1 MADSVKSRDS
11 RLIEVEA
18 IIVAYAMSRL
28 NDVFLARFRFKS
40 WRSAFASASSSLGV
54 PAASMKNLRDEF
66 DPLHGFRKGWHQRPM
81 RPNRQRVLSE
91 FSEVSDDAL
100 LEVVDRLLARDQDAA
115 AEIVN
120 PIAFSKVRVENV
132 AERLRTGRLA
142 EEYFV
147 ANSRDICGVPAKSL
161 RDCRQDA
168 AGYDFAIVDRP
179 RIAIEVKGLKSRFGG
194 ILFTDLE
201 WRTARGRSEN
211 YWLVVVG
218 DIGGA
223 PQARIWRDPSRVLE
237 VRSSLR
243 RSTTVSWQATVS
255 IA

>member
-1 MADSVKSRDS
+1 MADAVKSRDS

-54 PAASMKNLRDEF
+54 PATSMKNLRDEF

-120 PIAFSKVRVENV
+120 PIAFSKDRVENV

-168 AGYDFAIVDRP
+168 AGYDFAITDQP
-179 RIAIEVKGLKSRFGG
+179 RIAIEVKGLKSRSGG

-201 WRTARGRSEN
+201 WRTARSRSEN

-218 DIGGA
+218 DIAGT